1 MANFIDM
8 ATGRLIVSMPRIQPT
23 DEQLRAQIEAVAEQR
38 FPSDQI
44 ENRIAIALASEGRFE
59 SNLNS
64 DELGTVLR
72 RLVYTMFGKHTL
84 AGQGINLVHN
94 IATMR
99 VAIDDSE
106 ANVGF
111 IVHIHKPIT
120 AFLNFKYVLKN
131 APPPTQRKLQLKP
144 GTLVVKEHT
153 RRFDI
158 KAKAALAAINI
169 ENIARQELSDPA
181 RIIQSTLPGQL
192 EQRGLSGQFTCID
205 MTLNDGHLELCLEGQ
220 FEPISD
226 EALASLL

>member
-1 MANFIDM
+1 
-8 ATGRLIVSMPRIQPT
+8 
-23 DEQLRAQIEAVAEQR
+23 
-38 FPSDQI
+38 
-44 ENRIAIALASEGRFE
+44 
-59 SNLNS
+59 
-64 DELGTVLR
+64 
-72 RLVYTMFGKHTL
+72 MFGKHTL

-99 VAIDDSE
+99 VAIDNSE
-106 ANVGF
+106 AKVGF

-120 AFLNFKYVLKN
+120 AFLKFSYVLKN
-131 APPPTQRKLQLKP
+131 APPPTQSRLQLKP

-192 EQRGLSGQFTCID
+192 EQRGLGGQFTCID
-205 MTLNDGHLELCLEGQ
+205 MTLNDSHLELCLEGQ
-220 FEPISD
+220 FEPISE